1 MAGKLVHFEVPAS
14 DTSRALNFY
23 GQMFGW
29 KLENMPGPVE
39 YHMGQID
46 DSMGGAI
53 FPADQGSGGHGIFV
67 YFDVDDINAGSAQ
80 VRDLGGK
87 ADDAQP
93 VPQMGWFARCEDTEG
108 NAFGLWQSDSAAP
121 APEGAQG

>member
-1 MAGKLVHFEVPAS
+1 MAGKLVHFEIPAGDS
-14 DTSRALNFY
+14 SRALNFY

-29 KLENMPGPVE
+29 KLEDMPGPVE

-53 FPADQGSGGHGIFV
+53 YPAGADSGGGIRV

-87 ADDAQP
+87 AEDAQP
-93 VPQMGWFARCEDTEG
+93 VPQMGWFALCEDTEG
-108 NAFGLWQSDSAAP
+108 NAFGLWQTDPAAP
-121 APEGAQG
+121 APEGAPS